1 MTILKNLIMLL
12 TLKNITSFNNKRL
25 TIDLDDSRNT
35 AITKI
40 NNVITL
46 KIYAH

>member
-1 MTILKNLIMLL
+1 MLL

-35 AITKI
+35 AITKY
-40 NNVITL
+40 
-46 KIYAH
+46 K